1 VFGSE
6 KDTTEP
12 DDKMMVDFV
21 SVKETKT
28 ATFTAARKAAAAAA
42 LEKQM
47 ALETD
52 EPSVFVVPTVLDE
65 GKKLKTKKSKLSERM
80 VVDEDVTAPEKVR
93 AVKFAPETKMST
105 GDQPI
110 KKKAFKAISS
120 STTTTTITT
129 AEDFDWSMLQ

>member
-1 VFGSE
+1 MFGSE

-28 ATFTAARKAAAAAA
+28 ATLTAARKAAAAAA

-65 GKKLKTKKSKLSERM
+65 GKKLKTKKSKLIERM

-105 GDQPI
+105 GDRPI
-110 KKKAFKAISS
+110 KKKAPVANLS
-120 STTTTTITT
+120 TTITT

>member
-1 VFGSE
+1 MFGSE

-28 ATFTAARKAAAAAA
+28 ATLTAARKAAAAAA

-105 GDQPI
+105 GDRPI
-110 KKKAFKAISS
+110 KKKAPVANLS
-120 STTTTTITT
+120 TTITT

>member
-28 ATFTAARKAAAAAA
+28 ATLTAARKAAAAAA

-93 AVKFAPETKMST
+93 AVKFAPETNMST
-105 GDQPI
+105 GDRPI
-110 KKKAFKAISS
+110 KKKAPVANLS
-120 STTTTTITT
+120 TTITT